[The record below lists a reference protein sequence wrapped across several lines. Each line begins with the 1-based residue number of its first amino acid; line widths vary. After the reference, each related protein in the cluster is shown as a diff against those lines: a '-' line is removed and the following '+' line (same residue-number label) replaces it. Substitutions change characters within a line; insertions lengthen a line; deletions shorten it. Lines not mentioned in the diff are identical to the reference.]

1 MQMKINYIK
10 LWVTAK
16 AIHQRSLHLQ
26 VTVTEKISLKPSSSV
41 SILKILTKSLNKTKR
56 K

>member
-1 MQMKINYIK
+1 MKMKINYIK

-16 AIHQRSLHLQ
+16 AIHQRSLYHQ
-26 VTVTEKISLKPSSSV
+26 VTVTEKTSLKSNSLAP
-41 SILKILTKSLNKTKR
+41 ILKILTKSPNKTKR